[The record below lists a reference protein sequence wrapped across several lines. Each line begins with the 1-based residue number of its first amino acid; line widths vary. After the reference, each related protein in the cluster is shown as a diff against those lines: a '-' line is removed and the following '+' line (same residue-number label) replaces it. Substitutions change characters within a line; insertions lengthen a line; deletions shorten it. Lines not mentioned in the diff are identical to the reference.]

1 MKKHLRLL
9 CLLLCMTLLSGCGTK
24 NAASTPT
31 ATPEGSAVISAQPD
45 EGAADESYMT
55 LYFRYQDT
63 ALLKQ
68 ETRKITLLPNET
80 RERALVSALLAG
92 SQEGSEAL
100 FPPGVEVLSTQVQDG
115 VVFVI
120 FNEALYGRY
129 ENEGTQTDAAEAAL
143 RRRLAMD
150 ALTATLTESGK
161 YHAVQVLVRA
171 ESQVGS
177 SMRLKMSYFLE
188 DSEQPCELLTRS
200 EAHLMTPANVTHC
213 LLLAWQQ
220 RSFDTLYPLM
230 SSQEDAK
237 LLPSQALFSEA
248 FAQSEALIAYTLTP
262 GSVSADGAS
271 AVVCV
276 DMTLRRSDGSERTV
290 KAWPLR
296 LSREGGA
303 WKVSVSTL
311 QALMQLSED

>member
-1 MKKHLRLL
+1 MKKYVGLL
-9 CLLLCMTLLSGCGTK
+9 CLLLSLMLLTGCGGK
-24 NAASTPT
+24 NHVSAPT
-31 ATPEGSAVISAQPD
+31 ATPESALVISAQPD
-45 EGAADESYMT
+45 ESAADDSLVT

-68 ETRKITLLPNET
+68 EMRKITILPNET
-80 RERALVSALLAG
+80 RERALVNALLEG
-92 SQEGSEAL
+92 SREGSEAL
-100 FPPGVEVLSTQVQDG
+100 FPPGAEVLSTQVQDG
-115 VVFVI
+115 VVFVT

-129 ENEGTQTDAAEAAL
+129 ENEGTQTDTAEAAL

-150 ALTATLTESGK
+150 ALAATLTESGK

-171 ESQVGS
+171 EAQVGS
-177 SMRLKMSYFLE
+177 SMRLKKSYFLE
-188 DSEQPCELLTRS
+188 ESDQPCDLITRS
-200 EAHLMTPANVTHC
+200 ENHLMTPANVTHC

-248 FAQSEALIAYTLTP
+248 FAQSEMLIAYTLTP
-262 GSVSADGAS
+262 GSVSPDGSS

-276 DMTLRRSDGSERTV
+276 DMTLRRSDGSERAV

-296 LSREGGA
+296 LTREGGA

-311 QALMQLSED
+311 QSLMQLSED

>member
-1 MKKHLRLL
+1 MKKYVGLL
-9 CLLLCMTLLSGCGTK
+9 CLLLCAVLLAGCSGK
-24 NAASTPT
+24 KASHAPT
-31 ATPEGSAVISAQPD
+31 ATPESALVISAQPD
-45 EGAADESYMT
+45 ESAADDSVVT

-68 ETRKITLLPNET
+68 ETRRITILPNET
-80 RERALVSALLAG
+80 RERALVNALLAG
-92 SQEGSEAL
+92 SQEGSQAL
-100 FPPGVEVLSTQVQDG
+100 FPPGVEVLSTQVQGG
-115 VVFVI
+115 VVFVT

-129 ENEGTQTDAAEAAL
+129 ENEGTQTDTAEAAL

-171 ESQVGS
+171 EAQVGS

-188 DSEQPCELLTRS
+188 ESDQPCDLLTRS
-200 EAHLMTPANVTHC
+200 ENHLMTPANVTHC

-237 LLPSQALFSEA
+237 LLPSQALFSQA
-248 FAQSEALIAYTLTP
+248 FAQSEMLIAYTLTP
-262 GSVSADGAS
+262 GSVSVDGLS

-290 KAWPLR
+290 NAWPLR
-296 LSREGGA
+296 LMREGGA

-311 QALMQLSED
+311 QSLMQLSED

>member
-1 MKKHLRLL
+1 MKKKLGLL
-9 CLLLCMTLLSGCGTK
+9 CLLLCALLLWGCSGREEGGS
-24 NAASTPT
+24 ATP
-31 ATPEGSAVISAQPD
+31 TPEGALVISALPD
-45 EGAADESYMT
+45 EAAVDASYVT

-68 ETRKITLLPNET
+68 EMRKITLLPNET

-115 VVFVI
+115 VVFVT

-129 ENEGTQTDAAEAAL
+129 ENEGTQTDVAEAVL

-150 ALTATLTESGK
+150 ALTATLTESGQ

-171 ESQVGS
+171 EAQVGS
-177 SMRLKMSYFLE
+177 SMRLKNSYFLE
-188 DSEQPCELLTRS
+188 ENDLPCDLLTRS
-200 EAHLMTPANVTHC
+200 EDHLMTPANVTHS

-230 SSQEDAK
+230 SSQEDAQ

-248 FAQSEALIAYTLTP
+248 FAQSEMLIAYTLTP
-262 GSVSADGAS
+262 GSVSIDGSS
-271 AVVCV
+271 AVMCV
-276 DMTLRRSDGSERTV
+276 DMTLRRGDGSEHTV

-296 LSREGGA
+296 LTREGGA
-303 WKVSVSTL
+303 WKVSVSAL
-311 QALMQLSED
+311 QALMQLSEE